1 MHSKTGDCAAGGGGG
16 SASITTS
23 QHLLDELS
31 SKAWPEQRDR
41 NQRVQDVLN
50 AAHALAALL
59 KRLLDRLIPETANLL
74 VRG

>member
-16 SASITTS
+16 SASMTTS

-31 SKAWPEQRDR
+31 SKAWAKQRDS

-50 AAHALAALL
+50 AAHPLAS
-59 KRLLDRLIPETANLL
+59 
-74 VRG
+74 

>member
-31 SKAWPEQRDR
+31 SKAWAKQRDC
-41 NQRVQDVLN
+41 NQRIEDVLN

-59 KRLLDRLIPETANLL
+59 KAFLDGLVPETANLF
-74 VRG
+74 VRS

>member
-1 MHSKTGDCAAGGGGG
+1 M
-16 SASITTS
+16 TTS

-31 SKAWPEQRDR
+31 SKARAKQRDS